1 MRFAHQLAVSALALL
16 GFSCADQA
24 PSEGV
29 ANSRQAIVDGEASG
43 AEQDGVVLLRAFT
56 DDDTELVCTGSLVGP
71 NLVLTARH
79 CVSYLNEALF
89 SCTVRGEL
97 TNNPDGGGRLG
108 LHLPAER
115 IEVYG
120 RKLPRKAPL
129 ARGARVISTLSPDIC
144 KNDIAFVVLDQA
156 VDLPLIPMRIG
167 SPARLHE
174 TGVLV
179 GFGLDATQ
187 TGIDYATQPRFQK
200 RDLDIVALGPD
211 SLADGVTTVPPRALI
226 LKGPSGCIGDS
237 GGPLLA
243 QQSGA
248 VLGVYSLQEGESCVA
263 SNVKHQMVHVPP
275 FTTLIDEAFE
285 AAGCLP
291 TPEPEGAAGAG
302 GAGAEAGA
310 AGAAVEAAGGVEADN
325 AAGTGGGSS
334 SGVAGEPS
342 GETPKGPASSS
353 GCSLAGAFTHSP
365 SALHA
370 LAMLTAA
377 IGLRRK
383 RARRR
388 IADD

>member
-1 MRFAHQLAVSALALL
+1 MRFARQLAASALALALL
-16 GFSCADQA
+16 GCAGEA
-24 PSEGV
+24 PDGSL
-29 ANSRQAIVDGEASG
+29 ANSSQAIVEGEVSG
-43 AEQDGVVLLRAFT
+43 AEQDGVLLLRALA
-56 DDDTELVCTGSLVGP
+56 DDGSELVCTGSLVGP
-71 NLVLTARH
+71 NLLLTARH
-79 CVSYLNEALF
+79 CVSYLNEGQF

-97 TNNPDGGGRLG
+97 TNNPSGGGRLG

-129 ARGARVISTLSPDIC
+129 ARGERVISTLSPDIC

-156 VDLPLIPMRIG
+156 VDLPVVPLRMGR
-167 SPARLHE
+167 PAQLHE
-174 TGVLV
+174 AGVLV
-179 GFGLDATQ
+179 GYGLGATQ

-237 GGPLLA
+237 GGPLLS

-248 VLGVYSLQEGESCVA
+248 VLGVYSLQEGESCTA
-263 SNVKHQMVHVPP
+263 FNVKHQMVHVPP
-275 FTTLIDEAFE
+275 FTTLIDEAFD

-291 TPEPEGAAGAG
+291 TPEAEGSAGAG

-310 AGAAVEAAGGVEADN
+310 AGAPVTASGGTEADTAAGA
-325 AAGTGGGSS
+325 GGGSS

-342 GETPKGPASSS
+342 EETPAKPASSS
-353 GCSLAGAFTHSP
+353 GCSLAAVPENSASAFHV
-365 SALHA
+365 
-370 LAMLTAA
+370 LAMLAA
-377 IGLRRK
+377 AFGL

-388 IADD
+388 SVRN